1 MRNLGIVF
9 VTALAAAAPAAA
21 TATAQVPV
29 TGPPRSAATYSIA
42 RIDAANAPASLLLF
56 DAMDGAMDGAMDR
69 LAALAAMN
77 DSASA
82 LANNIRTKTSWLR
95 GRLRNA
101 QSDPLAFRQSLAY
114 DVAVARAAAAD
125 GDAERL
131 VKVLRAINDDVEE
144 KAEHCRLSPSGMATS
159 VRVSIK
165 TLSDG
170 KESPNW
176 EVLYMPK
183 IMEFASDAAAAAM
196 QFRVFSSPAVEDL
209 APGRYVVWARRPGPN
224 GIESARTTIR
234 VGGGGAAL
242 EQEIAVPQ

>member
-9 VTALAAAAPAAA
+9 VTALAAAAA

-29 TGPPRSAATYSIA
+29 TGPPISAATYSIA
-42 RIDAANAPASLLLF
+42 PIDAANAPASLLLF
-56 DAMDGAMDGAMDR
+56 DAMDGAMDR
-69 LAALAAMN
+69 LSALVAMN

-125 GDAERL
+125 GDAARL
-131 VKVLRAINDDVEE
+131 DKVLRAINDDVEE